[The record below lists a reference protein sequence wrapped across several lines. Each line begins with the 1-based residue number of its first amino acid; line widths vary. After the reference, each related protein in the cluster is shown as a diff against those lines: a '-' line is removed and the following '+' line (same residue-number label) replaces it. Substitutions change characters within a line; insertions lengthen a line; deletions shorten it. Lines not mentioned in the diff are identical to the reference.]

1 MRMTDKV
8 ALITG
13 GSTGMGKATALL
25 FAREGAR
32 VAIASRTMKTGN
44 ETIDEIRALRGD
56 AFFIPTDVGRA
67 SDVRRMIDATLEHYG
82 RIDVLFNNAGQPCDR
97 PLLEIGEE
105 EWDYT
110 FAVNLKSVFLACKL
124 AIPSMQKTGGGVIL
138 NNASQIALVGVAGA
152 PAYAAAKAG
161 VVSLTKSLAL
171 AHAKH
176 GIRVNCICPG
186 TTWTPLAE
194 RGYGSLPDPEA
205 AIEGSKKR
213 IPLGRLGTSDDIA
226 RAALYL
232 ASDEAS
238 FVTGAVLLVDGGR
251 MAGAAT

>member
-1 MRMTDKV
+1 MKLEGRV

-13 GSTGMGKATALL
+13 GATGMGRATSEL
-25 FAREGAR
+25 FSQEGAR
-32 VAIASRTMKTGN
+32 VVIASRS
-44 ETIDEIRALRGD
+44 ETSGQQAAEEIRKSGGE
-56 AFFIPTDVGRA
+56 AFFIQTDVTRA
-67 SDVRRMIDATLEHYG
+67 TDVQRMVDATVDRYG
-82 RIDVLFNNAGQPCDR
+82 RIDILFNNAGTPFDIS
-97 PLLEIGEE
+97 LLDLDVE
-105 EWDYT
+105 EWDRC
-110 FAVNLKSVFLACKL
+110 FAVNLRPVFLASKFT
-124 AIPSMQKTGGGVIL
+124 IPHMQRAGSGVIL

-171 AHAKH
+171 AHARD
-176 GIRVNCICPG
+176 GIRANCICPG

-194 RGYGSLPDPEA
+194 TGYGSLPDPQA

-213 IPLGRLGTSDDIA
+213 IPLGRLGAPEDIA

-232 ASDEAS
+232 ASDDAA

-251 MAGAAT
+251 MAGAPG